1 MYHKLSLFTFSELK
15 HFMECKEVHLKL
27 HWKNRHQAG
36 ESQAN
41 QEVQSGEGQIIS
53 QVS

>member
-27 HWKNRHQAG
+27 HWQNRHQADA
-36 ESQAN
+36 SQAN
-41 QEVQSGEGQIIS
+41 QEVQSGDRQIIS
-53 QVS
+53 KVS